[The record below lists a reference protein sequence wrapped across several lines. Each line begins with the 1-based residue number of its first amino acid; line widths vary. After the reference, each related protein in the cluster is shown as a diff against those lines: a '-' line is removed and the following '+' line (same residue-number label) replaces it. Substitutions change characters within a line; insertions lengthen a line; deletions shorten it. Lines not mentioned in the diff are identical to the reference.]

1 MADGVKELRQEC
13 RVHYSQLE
21 KKSHQ
26 KGEGQEKFDPHHRQ
40 ICNNYLAFSCP
51 TDRCRPTPIDF
62 SAAWPVARL
71 ITNRPSST
79 HTHLILAEITFWI

>member
-26 KGEGQEKFDPHHRQ
+26 KGEGQEKESQ
-40 ICNNYLAFSCP
+40 IPIIVKYVIITWHLAVLL
-51 TDRCRPTPIDF
+51 TD
-62 SAAWPVARL
+62 VGL
-71 ITNRPSST
+71 LPSIS
-79 HTHLILAEITFWI
+79 LQLGLLLA